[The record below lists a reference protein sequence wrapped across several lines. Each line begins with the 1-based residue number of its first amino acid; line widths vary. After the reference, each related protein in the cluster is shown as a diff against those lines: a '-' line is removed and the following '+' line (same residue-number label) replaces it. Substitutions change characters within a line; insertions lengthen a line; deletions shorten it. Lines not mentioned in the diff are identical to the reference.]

1 MGGSVEHVVVCSP
14 GETDLSTLPVILMGI
29 NEDKFRPSMKV
40 LTGGSSM
47 GQCVT
52 SLLSVLHTHYG
63 VVECDITMIQANNTN
78 NNTVD
83 GCSGSDDWR
92 LGRAVEQ
99 NIIPCSISST
109 LSDQVIKVRQSRTM
123 VAVLPIEIL
132 PDVFVQLLTAHLT
145 ANREN
150 YQQIN
155 SITKS
160 TYLVYLHL
168 VILST

>member
-1 MGGSVEHVVVCSP
+1 MVCSP
-14 GETDLSTLPVILMGI
+14 EQTDLASLPVILMGI

-63 VVECDITMIQANNTN
+63 VVECDITSVQANNN

-109 LSDQVIKVRQSRTM
+109 LSEQVMKVRQRRS
-123 VAVLPIEIL
+123 EISNKAMGA
-132 PDVFVQLLTAHLT
+132 D
-145 ANREN
+145 
-150 YQQIN
+150 
-155 SITKS
+155 
-160 TYLVYLHL
+160 
-168 VILST
+168 